1 MGWESS
7 IFPSIFQLRE
17 TDCDG
22 KKGSCRKDAPVIFG
36 QASLA
41 TLIIKLTT
49 TPAREVLAKANKILS
64 RLDDGK
70 TIHFMD
76 INNLF
81 VQADGTITS
90 DLMPDFEHPSAKGYQ
105 LWSETI
111 EPVVAR
117 LMGEK

>member
-1 MGWESS
+1 
-7 IFPSIFQLRE
+7 
-17 TDCDG
+17 
-22 KKGSCRKDAPVIFG
+22 
-36 QASLA
+36 
-41 TLIIKLTT
+41 
-49 TPAREVLAKANKILS
+49 
-64 RLDDGK
+64 
-70 TIHFMD
+70 MD

-90 DLMPDFEHPSAKGYQ
+90 DLMADFEHPSAKGYQ